1 MDRTVR
7 DETMKFK
14 ATTRLFQT
22 CVLAGGLTLLASC
35 DSNEVATQV
44 EPKLRPVRTLEV
56 KPAENSLYKEFT
68 AVVDASQKVDLAFK
82 VSGRIIEMPINSGDE
97 VREGQLVARL
107 DDTDIKIQL
116 DEAQS
121 SYDKALSDF
130 ERAKDLIKT
139 NSISQADFDQL
150 KAQFSSAKAQLE
162 NAQNRLEY
170 THLYASFDGIIAERY
185 VENFQET
192 NAQTPIVA
200 LHDLNNINFKV
211 DVPESILINVAPN
224 AIPPKVTAYF
234 ESIPD
239 RTFDLTY
246 KEISTQAD
254 AVTKTYQ
261 VVFTM
266 PSPKSYTLLPGM
278 SARVRVERS
287 AELGASANFYL
298 PAHAVLMDAEGNYVY
313 TVSRSGEGQ
322 GTIKRQ
328 AVSIGEITSWGIEI
342 YSGIDVGQHVVT
354 AGMSKVT
361 DGMLVKFSG
370 WGVGCEYHKTS
381 SWKQS
386 HHIYA
391 HGGYFAIWHNGV

>member
-1 MDRTVR
+1 MR
-7 DETMKFK
+7 DETMKLK

-22 CVLAGGLTLLASC
+22 CVLVGGLTLLAAC

-170 THLYASFDGIIAERY
+170 TRLYASFDGIIAERY
-185 VENFQET
+185 VENFQEI

-224 AIPPKVTAYF
+224 AIPPKVTAFF

-287 AELGASANFYL
+287 AELGPSANFYL

-313 TVSRSGEGQ
+313 TVSSSGEGQ

-370 WGVGCEYHKTS
+370 
-381 SWKQS
+381 
-386 HHIYA
+386 
-391 HGGYFAIWHNGV
+391 

>member
-1 MDRTVR
+1 
-7 DETMKFK
+7 MKFK

-370 WGVGCEYHKTS
+370 
-381 SWKQS
+381 
-386 HHIYA
+386 
-391 HGGYFAIWHNGV
+391 